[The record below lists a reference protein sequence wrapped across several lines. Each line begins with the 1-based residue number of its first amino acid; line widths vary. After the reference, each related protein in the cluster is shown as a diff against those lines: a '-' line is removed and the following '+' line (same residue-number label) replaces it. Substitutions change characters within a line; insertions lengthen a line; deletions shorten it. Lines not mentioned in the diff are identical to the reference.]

1 MKYKDLKQLSEKD
14 RENKLKELKLELT
27 KSKTG
32 TGGKTKTKEI
42 RKIIA
47 RILTINSSKQPEV
60 KSSDKKKGLNKK

>member
-1 MKYKDLKQLSEKD
+1 MKFKDLKQLNESD
-14 RENKLKELKLELT
+14 RNKKLKELKLELA

-47 RILTINSSKQPEV
+47 RILTINSSKKEE
-60 KSSDKKKGLNKK
+60 LNTK

>member
-1 MKYKDLKQLSEKD
+1 MKFKELKQLSENE
-14 RENKLKELKLELT
+14 REKKLKELKLELA

-47 RILTINSSKQPEV
+47 RVLTINSSKKE
-60 KSSDKKKGLNKK
+60 GLNTK